1 VNRSAATTKP
11 GRGGSSPTKV
21 VTASLIGTAMEW
33 YDFFLFG
40 TMTAIALAPLFFPD
54 VNPTTSLISAFLS
67 FAAAFVARP
76 IGAVIFGHFGDRLGR
91 RGALIVTVLLM
102 GLASTLIGA
111 LPTYE
116 TAGILAPILLTAL
129 RVLQGIATGGE
140 WGGATLMAM
149 EYVEPRRKPL
159 MASIVQVGSPIGTLL
174 STGAVAAVSLLSRE
188 EFLTWGWRLPFL
200 ASILLVAVAVWIRV
214 SIEETPEF
222 VASAKSE
229 GVARMPAWELITLAP
244 GRTLTGVAAYL
255 VGNAGFFLFTTFMIS
270 YVTLTLGLPRDVIL
284 TGLTW
289 GAVAEI
295 VAVLFAGWLGTRI
308 GPIRV
313 ALIGYVLF
321 VLCVFPIFW
330 LVDSRNPG
338 AIIWAMILALGVGS
352 LAYGVIGA
360 VLDKLFPVHLK
371 YSGLALS
378 GNLSAIIAGFMPVL
392 ATIVLG
398 ASGNASWGPALLA
411 LAIGITSVVGVLVT
425 MRYVRRDA
433 ERGIESAVPVVHHDP
448 TAEAGRA

>member
-1 VNRSAATTKP
+1 MNSSATTTTS

-21 VTASLIGTAMEW
+21 VAASLIGTAMEW

-40 TMTAIALAPLFFPD
+40 TMTTIALAPLFFPD
-54 VNPTTSLISAFLS
+54 VDPTISVISAFLS

-111 LPTYE
+111 LPTYAS
-116 TAGILAPILLTAL
+116 AGILAPILLTVL

-174 STGAVAAVSLLSRE
+174 STAAVTAASVWSGDA
-188 EFLTWGWRLPFL
+188 FLTWGWRLPFL
-200 ASILLVAVAVWIRV
+200 ASILLVGVAVWIRV

-222 VASAKSE
+222 VASTKSE
-229 GVARMPAWELITLAP
+229 GVARMPAWELITRAP

-270 YVTLTLGLPRDVIL
+270 YVTLTLGMPRDVIL
-284 TGLTW
+284 IALTW

-295 VAVLFAGWLGTRI
+295 GFVLLAGWLGMKF
-308 GPIRV
+308 GAPRV
-313 ALIGYVLF
+313 ALVGYVLF
-321 VLCVFPIFW
+321 LVCVFPIFW
-330 LVDSRNPG
+330 LVDSKQPG
-338 AIIWAMILALGVGS
+338 AIILAMVLALGVGS
-352 LAYGVIGA
+352 IAYGVIGA

-378 GNLSAIIAGFMPVL
+378 GNLSAVIAGFMPVL
-392 ATIVLG
+392 ATVVLG
-398 ASGNASWGPALLA
+398 AAGNASWGPALLA
-411 LAIGITSVVGVLVT
+411 VAIGVTSVVGVLLT
-425 MRYVRRDA
+425 MRYARRDA
-433 ERGIESAVPVVHHDP
+433 ELGVGSAVPVAHRD
-448 TAEAGRA
+448 TSAEAGRA

>member
-1 VNRSAATTKP
+1 MSS
-11 GRGGSSPTKV
+11 SSPRKV
-21 VTASLIGTAMEW
+21 VAASLIGTAMEW

-54 VNPTTSLISAFLS
+54 ADPTISVISAFLS

-76 IGAVIFGHFGDRLGR
+76 IGAVIFGHYGDRLGR

-111 LPTYE
+111 LPTYA
-116 TAGILAPILLTAL
+116 TAGVLAPVLLTVL
-129 RVLQGIATGGE
+129 RVLQGVATGGE

-174 STGAVAAVSLLSRE
+174 STGAVAAVSLLSGE
-188 EFLTWGWRLPFL
+188 AFLSWGWRVPFL
-200 ASILLVAVAVWIRV
+200 ASIVLVAVAVWIRV

-222 VASAKSE
+222 VEAARHE
-229 GVARMPAWELITLAP
+229 GVARVPALELLTHAP

-284 TGLTW
+284 TALTW

-295 VAVLFAGWLGTRI
+295 VVVLFAGWLGTRI
-308 GPIRV
+308 GPARV
-313 ALIGYVLF
+313 ALIGYLLF
-321 VLCVFPIFW
+321 LACVFPIFW
-330 LVDSRNPG
+330 LVDTRSPA
-338 AIIWAMILALGVGS
+338 AITLAMVLALGPGS
-352 LAYGVIGA
+352 MAYGVIGA
-360 VLDKLFPVHLK
+360 VLDQLFPVHLK

-378 GNLSAIIAGFMPVL
+378 GNLSAVIAGFMPAL
-392 ATIVLG
+392 ATVVLIS
-398 ASGNASWGPALLA
+398 SGHASWGPALLA
-411 LAIGITSVVGVLVT
+411 VAIGVISLVGVLMT
-425 MRYVRRDA
+425 MRYARRDA
-433 ERGIESAVPVVHHDP
+433 AAAAPALAG
-448 TAEAGRA
+448 GRA

>member
-1 VNRSAATTKP
+1 MTQQPDTRPS
-11 GRGGSSPTKV
+11 GSSPRKV
-21 VTASLIGTAMEW
+21 VAASLIGTAMEW

-54 VNPTTSLISAFLS
+54 ADPTISVISAFLS

-76 IGAVIFGHFGDRLGR
+76 IGAVIFGHYGDRLGR

-102 GLASTLIGA
+102 GVASTLIGA

-116 TAGILAPILLTAL
+116 TAGIVAPVLLTVL
-129 RVLQGIATGGE
+129 RVLQGVATGGE

-174 STGAVAAVSLLSRE
+174 STGAVAAVSLLSGE
-188 EFLTWGWRLPFL
+188 EFLTWGWRVPFL
-200 ASILLVAVAVWIRV
+200 ASIVLVAVAVWIRV

-222 VASAKSE
+222 VSAARHE
-229 GVARMPAWELITLAP
+229 GVARVPSWELITRAP

-270 YVTLTLGLPRDVIL
+270 YVTRTLGLSRDVIL
-284 TGLTW
+284 TALTW

-295 VAVLFAGWLGTRI
+295 VVVLFAGWLGTRI
-308 GPIRV
+308 GPARV

-321 VLCVFPIFW
+321 LLSVFPIFW
-330 LVDSRNPG
+330 LVDTRQPG
-338 AIIWAMILALGVGS
+338 AITLAMVLALGPGS
-352 LAYGVIGA
+352 MAYGVIGA

-378 GNLSAIIAGFMPVL
+378 GNLSAVIAGFMPAL
-392 ATIVLG
+392 ATVVLIG
-398 ASGNASWGPALLA
+398 SGNASWGPALLA
-411 LAIGITSVVGVLVT
+411 VAIGVISLTGVLLT
-425 MRYVRRDA
+425 MHYARLDA
-433 ERGIESAVPVVHHDP
+433 AAGGVATTVPTTGAHV
-448 TAEAGRA
+448 